1 MVIWELFYDGL
12 NEHAVFVSD
21 EGPGNMLG
29 TFAPNGKPKDWAV
42 PPRIKP
48 FIEKRR
54 KKAKPRADLSYLIAG
69 SITLNEKAYQA
80 LKDFLLPFGQLLELN
95 CEGGIEY
102 YYNVTNLVPCI
113 DYERSVKTGTSVIK
127 AVFLPDAVPEAPLI
141 FKDPYTA
148 GTRIYLNQA
157 GKEKFEKLC
166 ADAGL
171 FGARFV
177 EAGQGLI

>member
-1 MVIWELFYDGL
+1 MKIWELRYDGV
-12 NEHAVFVSD
+12 NDHAVLVSL
-21 EGPGNMLG
+21 EGAMSILTIFGVD
-29 TFAPNGKPKDWAV
+29 GKPKEWVARPKV
-42 PPRIKP
+42 TP

-54 KKAKPRADLSYLIAG
+54 KTAKPRADLSYLIAG
-69 SITLNEKAYQA
+69 SIMLNEKACQA
-80 LKDFLLPFGQLLELN
+80 LKDFLLPFGQLLEVD
-95 CEGGIEY
+95 CQGEVEY
-102 YYNVTNLVPCI
+102 FYNVTNLVPCI
-113 DYERSVKTGTSVIK
+113 DYERSGKTGSSVIK
-127 AVFLPDAVPEAPLI
+127 EVFLPDAVPEMPLV

-148 GTRIYLNQA
+148 KSCIYLNQA